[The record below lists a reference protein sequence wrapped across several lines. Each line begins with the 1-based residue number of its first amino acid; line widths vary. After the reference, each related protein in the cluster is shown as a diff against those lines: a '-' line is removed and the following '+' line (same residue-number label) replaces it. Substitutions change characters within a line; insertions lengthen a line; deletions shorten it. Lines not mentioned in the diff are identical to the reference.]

1 MANEILKNRPPYG
14 HISEAVNFAFS
25 YRSKLFRVFK
35 VIPYKPEYAPFTIIP
50 AQIPYEI
57 LAFLKILTKL
67 RPQRILEI
75 GTERGGTLFLWT
87 YVAAK
92 NATIISIDISPGC
105 FLFGYSYPYWKED
118 LYRSFSFFN
127 QKIYPIRGFSQQP
140 STLRKV
146 MDILATGK
154 LDFLFIDGDHTYE
167 GVRKDFEI
175 YSPLVRK
182 GGIIAFHD
190 IVPGPPERVGGV
202 PTFWNEIKQNF
213 TYNEIVKDWQQGG
226 CGIGVIYV

>member
-1 MANEILKNRPPYG
+1 VHMSFSLNRQAIRSVTHDVIAHFRPANFIRKLYYEPKRPLAKLFVNIMANEILKNRPPYG
-14 HISEAVNFAFS
+14 HINDSVSFAFN

-35 VIPYKPEYAPFTIIP
+35 VFPYKPELAPFTIIP

-57 LAFLKILTKL
+57 LALLEILAKL

-92 NATIISIDISPGC
+92 NAMIISIDVPPEC
-105 FLFGYSYPYWKED
+105 FLFRYSYPYWKED

-140 STLRKV
+140 STLKKV

-167 GVRKDFEI
+167 GLRRTSKC
-175 YSPLVRK
+175 
-182 GGIIAFHD
+182 
-190 IVPGPPERVGGV
+190 
-202 PTFWNEIKQNF
+202 TFL
-213 TYNEIVKDWQQGG
+213 
-226 CGIGVIYV
+226 

>member
-1 MANEILKNRPPYG
+1 MSFGLNRQTIRSVAHDVIAHFRPANFIRKLYYEPKRPLAKLFVNIMANEILKNRPPYG

-118 LYRSFSFFN
+118 LYRSFSFF
-127 QKIYPIRGFSQQP
+127 
-140 STLRKV
+140 
-146 MDILATGK
+146 
-154 LDFLFIDGDHTYE
+154 
-167 GVRKDFEI
+167 
-175 YSPLVRK
+175 
-182 GGIIAFHD
+182 
-190 IVPGPPERVGGV
+190 
-202 PTFWNEIKQNF
+202 
-213 TYNEIVKDWQQGG
+213 
-226 CGIGVIYV
+226 